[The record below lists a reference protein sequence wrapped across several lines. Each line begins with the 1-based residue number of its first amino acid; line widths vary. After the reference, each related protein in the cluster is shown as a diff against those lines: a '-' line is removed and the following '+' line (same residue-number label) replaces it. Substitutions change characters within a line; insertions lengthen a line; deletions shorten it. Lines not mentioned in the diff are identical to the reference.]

1 MTGVPAP
8 IRLGPADASRYSRLR
23 RRMLVESPW
32 SFSASPEDDAALE
45 PARLAELLR
54 DEESAIF
61 AIEASAVERAGGGR
75 RAASATEL
83 IAAATVVRMKRP
95 KFAHRARIWG
105 VFVEPEHRGRGLDR
119 AVMEAAIGAA
129 RGWPGVDYVDLA
141 VSANAPAAEHLYRR
155 LGFVAWG
162 REPEATEH
170 AGRRHDEIH
179 MTLRLADEA
188 GG

>member
-23 RRMLVESPW
+23 SRMLVESPW
-32 SFSASPEDDAALE
+32 SFGASPEDDEALD

-54 DEESAIF
+54 SEESAIF
-61 AIEASAVERAGGGR
+61 AIEASALAPWGGGR
-75 RAASATEL
+75 PAAGAEL
-83 IAAATVVRMKRP
+83 IAAAAVVRMKRP

-105 VFVEPEHRGRGLDR
+105 VFVEPQYRGRGLGR
-119 AVMEAAIGAA
+119 AVMEAAVGAA

-141 VSANAPAAEHLYRR
+141 VSANVPAAEHLYRR

-179 MTLRLADEA
+179 MTLRLAVEA

>member
-1 MTGVPAP
+1 MTGDPAP
-8 IRLGPADASRYSRLR
+8 VRLGPADAPRYSRLR

-32 SFSASPEDDAALE
+32 SFGAAPEDDEALE

-54 DEESAIF
+54 DAESAIF
-61 AIEASAVERAGGGR
+61 GMEAPAVERAGGGR
-75 RAASATEL
+75 TAAAGTEL
-83 IAAATVVRMKRP
+83 VAAAAVERMKRP
-95 KFAHRARIWG
+95 RFAHRARIWG
-105 VFVEPEHRGRGLDR
+105 VFVEPEHRGRGLGR
-119 AVMEAAIGAA
+119 AVVEAAVAAA
-129 RGWPGVDYVDLA
+129 RGWAGVDYVDLA

-179 MTLRLADEA
+179 MTLRL
-188 GG
+188 